1 MMRLLGLCLVAGI
14 LLSGMLFPVVGGAGV
29 LLSQASDQF
38 ANPVALPVG
47 VEPPAVTTL
56 VDEEGKP
63 FAHLYDQHRVLVKS
77 EDISRAMKDA
87 IVAVEDHRFYEHR
100 GVDWVATARA
110 AVRNYA
116 SDAVVQGAST
126 LTQQYIKNH
135 LIHVVARDDPLR
147 QARVQL
153 RTPERKLQEIRMAV
167 ALEST
172 FSKEEILT
180 RYLNTV
186 PFGAGTYGVAAAA
199 QLYFGT
205 TPDSLTVPQAA
216 LLAALVNSPAALN
229 PEHSPDAALQRRN
242 LVIDRMA
249 DHSMVHRA
257 AAERARETPL
267 GVQTP
272 LRRLPNGCVA
282 ADPGLGFF
290 CSYVVDYLASKGI
303 TPQRLKA
310 GGYTVHTTL
319 NRAVSQATERAVLA
333 QVPRQTSGVAGT
345 MAVVKPG
352 RDRHE
357 VTALVA
363 NRDHGA
369 DAERFQSM
377 LDLPAGVANKFGAG
391 SVYKVFTA
399 AAALE
404 QGYRVGSVIDSPG
417 SYTSQVFKGGA
428 PGCPSTGEPDTRWY
442 CLRNHNDDY
451 PARMTLRQ
459 ALATSPN
466 TAFVILEERVG
477 LDAVVEMA
485 RRLGMRQTLATNID
499 GTRPDPNSSRPDLRI
514 NQAEFFTSRQNAS
527 FTLGPAPSSTLELA
541 NVAATVVSGG
551 TWCEPTPIA
560 QVVDRHGRAV
570 ELPASPCD
578 QAVPEPVANAL
589 AAALS
594 DDGHRGT
601 AANAARRHGWTRPM
615 IGKTGTTE
623 EYKSAAFL
631 GATMN
636 YAGAVQVFNDSPAP
650 RPICVRPVGPVLCA
664 TGDLYG
670 GTLPALAWFDGMTE
684 VHANMP
690 VKPLPAVPLAQ
701 RTTTRTGD
709 G

>member
-1 MMRLLGLCLVAGI
+1 MTRLLGLCLVAGF
-14 LLSGMLFPVVGGAGV
+14 LLAGMLFPAVGGAGL
-29 LLSQASDQF
+29 LLSRASDQIS
-38 ANPVALPVG
+38 NPVALPVD
-47 VEPPAVTTL
+47 VEPPSVTTL
-56 VDEEGKP
+56 VDADGEP
-63 FAHLYDQHRVLVKS
+63 FARLYDQNRVPVRF

-126 LTQQYIKNH
+126 LTQQYIKNQ
-135 LIHVVARDDPLR
+135 LIHVVARNDPLR
-147 QARVQL
+147 RAQVQL
-153 RTPERKLQEIRMAV
+153 RTPERKLREIRMAV
-167 ALEST
+167 ALENAL
-172 FSKEEILT
+172 SKEEILT

-199 QLYFGT
+199 RTYFDT
-205 TPDSLTVPQAA
+205 APDSLTVPQAA

-229 PEHSPDAALQRRN
+229 PEHFPDAALQRRN

-249 DHSMVHRA
+249 VYGMVRPE
-257 AAERARETPL
+257 AAERAKETPL
-267 GVQTP
+267 GVQNP

-290 CSYVVDYLASKGI
+290 CSYVVDHLASKGI
-303 TPQRLKA
+303 SPQRLKT
-310 GGYTVHTTL
+310 GGYTVRTTL
-319 NRAVSQATERAVLA
+319 DRAVSQATKRAVLA
-333 QVPRQTSGVAGT
+333 QVPRETPGVAST

-369 DAERFQSM
+369 DAGRFQSM

-404 QGYRVGSVIDSPG
+404 QGYRADSVIHSPG
-417 SYTSQVFKGGA
+417 AYTSRIFKGGA

-442 CLRNHNDDY
+442 CLRNHNTNY

-477 LDAVVEMA
+477 LDAVVDMA
-485 RRLGMRQTLATNID
+485 RRLGMRQTLATNVD
-499 GTRPDPNSSRPDLRI
+499 GTRPDPDSSQPELRI
-514 NQAEFFTSRQNAS
+514 DQAEFFTSRQNAS

-560 QVVDRHGRAV
+560 QVVDRHGKVV

-578 QAVPEPVANAL
+578 QAVPESAANAL

-594 DDGHRGT
+594 DDAHRGT

-615 IGKTGTTE
+615 FGKTGTTE

-631 GATMN
+631 GATMD

-650 RPICVRPVGPVLCA
+650 RPICVRPTGPVLCG
-664 TGDLYG
+664 TGNLYG
-670 GTLPALAWFDGMTE
+670 GTLPALTWFDAMTE
-684 VHANMP
+684 MHAGVS
-690 VKPLPAVPLAQ
+690 VKPLPAVPLGH
-701 RTTTRTGD
+701 RTTRTG
-709 G
+709 GG

>member
-1 MMRLLGLCLVAGI
+1 MARLLGLCLVAGI
-14 LLSGMLFPVVGGAGV
+14 LLAGVLFPAVGGAGV

-38 ANPVALPVG
+38 TRPVALPG
-47 VEPPAVTTL
+47 DVEPPTVTTL
-56 VDEEGKP
+56 VDADGEP
-63 FAHLYDQHRVLVKS
+63 FARLYDQHRVLVES
-77 EDISRAMKDA
+77 GDISRAMKDA
-87 IVAVEDHRFYEHR
+87 IVAVEDHRFHEHR
-100 GVDWVATARA
+100 GVDWMATVRA

-116 SDAVVQGAST
+116 ADAVVQGAST

-135 LIHVVARDDPLR
+135 LLHVVARDDPLR
-147 QARVQL
+147 QAQVRL
-153 RTPERKLQEIRMAV
+153 RTPERKLQEIRMAL
-167 ALEST
+167 ALET
-172 FSKEEILT
+172 TISKDEILT

-186 PFGAGTYGVAAAA
+186 PFGTGTYGVAAAA
-199 QLYFGT
+199 QTYFGT
-205 TPDSLTVPQAA
+205 TPDKLTVPQAA

-229 PEHSPDAALQRRN
+229 PEHFPDAALQRRN

-249 DHSMVHRA
+249 DYGMVA
-257 AAERARETPL
+257 PEVAERATATPL

-290 CSYVVDYLASKGI
+290 CSYVVDHLASKGI
-303 TPQRLKA
+303 TSQQLKA

-319 NRAVSQATERAVLA
+319 DRAVSQAAQRAVLA
-333 QVPRQTSGVAGT
+333 QIPRETPGVAGT

-369 DAERFQSM
+369 DAGRFQSM

-404 QGYRVGSVIDSPG
+404 QGYRANTVIDSPG
-417 SYTSQVFKGGA
+417 SYTSRVFKGGA
-428 PGCPSTGEPDTRWY
+428 PGCPSTGGPNTRWY
-442 CLRNHNDDY
+442 CLRNHNTGY
-451 PARMTLRQ
+451 PDRMTLRQ

-499 GTRPDPNSSRPDLRI
+499 GTRPNPDSPRPELRI
-514 NQAEFFTSRQNAS
+514 DQAEFFTSRQNAS

-551 TWCEPTPIA
+551 TWCEPTPITRVA
-560 QVVDRHGRAV
+560 DRRGKAV
-570 ELPASPCD
+570 TLPVSPCD

-601 AANAARRHGWTRPM
+601 AANGARRHGWTRPM

-631 GATMN
+631 GATMD

-650 RPICVRPVGPVLCA
+650 RPVCVTPVGPKLCP
-664 TGDLYG
+664 TGNLYG
-670 GTLPALAWFDGMTE
+670 GTLPALAWFDAMTE
-684 VHANMP
+684 VHADAP
-690 VKPLPAVPLAQ
+690 PKPLPAVPPAH
-701 RTTTRTGD
+701 RTERTD
-709 G
+709 GG